1 MKQRSGFTLTFDLK
15 KTWFKVIS
23 HPVPTC
29 SFLGFFVKSEPD
41 WDKERSNTIWNK
53 IYRSL

>member
-15 KTWFKVIS
+15 KNWFKVTL

-29 SFLGFFVKSEPD
+29 FFVKSEPD
-41 WDKERSNTIWNK
+41 WDKERSSTVWTK
-53 IYRSL
+53 IYRRSL